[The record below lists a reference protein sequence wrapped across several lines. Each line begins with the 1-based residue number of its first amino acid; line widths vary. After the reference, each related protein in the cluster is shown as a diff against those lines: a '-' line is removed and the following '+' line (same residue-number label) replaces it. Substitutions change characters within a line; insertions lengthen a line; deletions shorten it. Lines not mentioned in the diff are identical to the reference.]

1 MLKSRNEHLP
11 SLTGM
16 RWFAALLVFGLHV
29 HVVRYFD
36 GDGAG
41 QPVRWLF
48 GAGATGVSFFFI
60 LSGFVLAW
68 SARDGDGPVSFWRR
82 RLARVYPVHVVTA
95 GAALLLAF
103 QLVPGLVPSAEAAT
117 ANLLLVHSWVPVPAY
132 DQSLNPVSWSLAC
145 EVFFYLAFPLLY
157 RLTRRLSP
165 GWLWTTAAAAT
176 VVVVTA
182 PLFLEPRVVY
192 FFPPVRLAEFALG
205 VALARLVRLG
215 AWRGVGYPVAL
226 AVTAVGYATSA
237 VFTPGPFRHAACTV
251 VGFGLLIVAG
261 AVADVDGKRS
271 LARHPLV
278 VRLGE
283 LSFAFYMVHILV
295 IRTGEYVWARHP
307 QLGVFPALGMTALA
321 GGVSLGLSWL
331 LHEWVE
337 RPGRRW
343 MLRGA

>member
-1 MLKSRNEHLP
+1 
-11 SLTGM
+11 M

-41 QPVRWLF
+41 QPVGWLF
-48 GAGATGVSFFFI
+48 SAGATGVSFFFI

-68 SARDGDGPVSFWRR
+68 SARDGDDPVRFWRR

-95 GAALLLAF
+95 GAALLLAL
-103 QLVPGLVPSAEAAT
+103 QLIPGLIPTFQAAT
-117 ANLLLVHSWVPVPAY
+117 ANFLLVHSWVPVPEY

-145 EVFFYLAFPLLY
+145 EAFFYLAFPLLF
-157 RLTRRLSP
+157 RLTRRLRAR
-165 GWLWTTAAAAT
+165 WLWGLAAASTAI
-176 VVVVTA
+176 VLAA

-215 AWRGVGYPVAL
+215 AWRGVGYPIAL
-226 AVTAVGYATSA
+226 AVTAMGYATSA
-237 VFTPGPFRHAACTV
+237 VFSPGPFRYAACTV

-261 AVADVDGKRS
+261 AVSDLDGKPS
-271 LARHPLV
+271 LVRHPLM

-307 QLGVFPALGMTALA
+307 QLGVFPALGLTTLA
-321 GGVSLGLSWL
+321 GGISLALSWA

-337 RPGRRW
+337 RPGRRL
-343 MLRGA
+343 MLRGV